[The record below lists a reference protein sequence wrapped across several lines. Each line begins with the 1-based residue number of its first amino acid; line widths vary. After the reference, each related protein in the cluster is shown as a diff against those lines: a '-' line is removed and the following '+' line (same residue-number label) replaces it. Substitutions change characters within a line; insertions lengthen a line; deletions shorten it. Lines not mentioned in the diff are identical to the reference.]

1 MKGWEM
7 QDDFGNEIP
16 TLSQMWERITSFN
29 EELTTVKEQLS
40 ENTEATKRIETNTGE
55 LIEILTSFKGAFK
68 VLGWIGKLA
77 VPLAAIVGLFSAC
90 YAAWSEIKTGVM
102 PK

>member
-1 MKGWEM
+1 MKGWQM

-16 TLSQMWERITSFN
+16 TLTQMWERITNFN
-29 EELTTVKEQLS
+29 DELSTVKEQLA

-55 LIEILTSFKGAFK
+55 ITEILNSFKGAMK
-68 VLGWIGKLA
+68 VLGFIGKLA
-77 VPLAAIVGLFSAC
+77 GPLAAIVGLFTAV
-90 YAAWSEIKTGVM
+90 YAAWHAVKTGVM

>member
-1 MKGWEM
+1 MKGWTM

-16 TLSQMWERITSFN
+16 TLSQMWERITNFN
-29 EELTTVKEQLS
+29 DELSTVKEQLA

-55 LIEILTSFKGAFK
+55 LIEILNSFKGAFK
-68 VLGWIGKLA
+68 VFGWIGNLA
-77 VPLAAIVGLFSAC
+77 KPLAAIIGLFMAI
-90 YAAWSEIKTGVM
+90 YAAWHAVKTGVM

>member
-1 MKGWEM
+1 MKGWTM
-7 QDDFGNEIP
+7 QDDYGNEIP
-16 TLSQMWERITSFN
+16 TISQMWERLTSFN
-29 EELTTVKEQLS
+29 DELSTVKEQLA

-77 VPLAAIVGLFSAC
+77 VPVAAIIGLWTA
-90 YAAWSEIKTGVM
+90 IKTGIS

>member
-1 MKGWEM
+1 MKGWHM

-16 TLSQMWERITSFN
+16 TLNQMWERITNFN
-29 EELTTVKEQLS
+29 DELSTVKEKLA

-68 VLGWIGKLA
+68 VLAWIGKLA
-77 VPLAAIVGLFSAC
+77 VPIAAIIGLFTAA
-90 YAAWSEIKTGVM
+90 YAAWQAVKTGIM

>member
-1 MKGWEM
+1 MKGWRM

-16 TLSQMWERITSFN
+16 TLNQMWERMTNFN
-29 EELTTVKEQLS
+29 EELSTVKAQLS
-40 ENTEATKRIETNTGE
+40 ENTEATKRIEENTSV
-55 LIEILTSFKGAFK
+55 LIEILNSFKGAFK

-77 VPLAAIVGLFSAC
+77 VPLAAIIGLFTAA
-90 YAAWSEIKTGVM
+90 YAAWQAIKTGIM

>member
-1 MKGWEM
+1 M

-16 TLSQMWERITSFN
+16 TLSQMWERITNFN
-29 EELTTVKEQLS
+29 DELSTVKEQLA

-68 VLGWIGKLA
+68 VLTWIGKIA
-77 VPLAAIVGLFSAC
+77 VPLAAIAGLFTAL
-90 YAAWSEIKTGVM
+90 YAAWQAIKTGVS